1 MNSVSRRQVLMGA
14 GALLGAG
21 LVPHSSLIRTAYAED
36 LPRPDYMIRAGT
48 NENPWGPSRVAL
60 QAIVDS
66 IKVSNQYGGNR
77 RELAA
82 LLGSLNNISTDHI
95 SIGTGSGEILKTAGL
110 LVAMDK
116 GSVVCADPTYHDLVR
131 YAERAGAKI
140 IRVPVDPETL
150 AVDLDALYKAI
161 RPDTK
166 CVYLANPNNPIPSI
180 IEKNALRD
188 FTLEVSK
195 KCMVFV
201 DEAYFEF
208 VGDPNYAS
216 MLDLVRNGNQNIVV
230 ARTASKIHGLAGLRV
245 GFGFAHP
252 DLTTRIDEAK
262 TGGLTQ
268 IGINAAIASYQ
279 DREFQEFTLRQN
291 RESMEIMESMLDD
304 LGARYV
310 KSQANFIFIHTGRDI
325 QEVRELFQRE
335 NVMVARPFPPM
346 TDWVRISMAKPDE
359 MRYIAQVYRKL
370 LG

>member
-1 MNSVSRRQVLMGA
+1 MNSVSRRQVLMGT

-21 LVPHSSLIRTAYAED
+21 LLPGSGLIRSAYGED
-36 LPRPDYMIRAGT
+36 WPRPDYMIRAGT

-208 VGDPNYAS
+208 VENPKYAS
-216 MLDLVRNGNQNIVV
+216 MMDLVRDGNQNIVV

-252 DLTTRIDEAK
+252 DLTARIDEAK

-291 RESMEIMESMLDD
+291 RESIEIMETMLDD

-310 KSQANFIFIHTGRDI
+310 KSHANFIFIHTGRDI
-325 QEVRELFQRE
+325 REVRELFQRE